1 MFWEYFIMKT
11 EKFMAWGVKE
21 KSTPIKA
28 LQQESTDAIPTPG
41 PNDVVIRNEYIG
53 LNPVDWKVIQNWP
66 ASWAT
71 GHIPGVDGAG
81 TVIGVGK
88 DVRGV
93 VPGQRIA
100 YHQDLHRNGSFASHT
115 IVNQKTLLRVPDIL
129 PLSLA
134 AALPCPLMTAW
145 QAIEKIPS
153 KPQVDVLI
161 TGAGG
166 MVGRFLVQLAVQRN
180 CRVTAMASARHH
192 KTLRQLGAETTIG
205 WNTEQ
210 SESAFFAVFD
220 TVNAQH
226 ASSMAGLVEANG
238 HIVCIQDRL
247 ETPPLPPFNKALSLH
262 EVALNGLYRVG
273 NDRQW
278 AQFRQAGEELFSM
291 VAHEQVRTPEPHI
304 EPMAALPEA
313 LEQLTIQDRPL
324 KTVIDVRHFTTE
336 E

>member
-1 MFWEYFIMKT
+1 MKAET
-11 EKFMAWGVKE
+11 FMAWGVKD
-21 KSTPIKA
+21 KSTPTQA
-28 LQQESTDAIPTPG
+28 LQQKSTDAIPTPG
-41 PNDVVIRNEYIG
+41 PDDVVIRNEYIG

-66 ASWAT
+66 VSWAT

-81 TVIGVGK
+81 TVVEVGEN
-88 DVRGV
+88 VRGV

-115 IVNQKTLLRVPDIL
+115 VVTQKTLLRVPDIL

-134 AALPCPLMTAW
+134 VALPCPLMTAW
-145 QAIEKIPS
+145 QAIEKIPRM
-153 KPQVDVLI
+153 PEADVLI

-180 CRVTAMASARHH
+180 YRVTAMASARHH

-205 WNTEQ
+205 WNTQQ
-210 SESAFFAVFD
+210 SDSEFFAVFD

-247 ETPPLPPFNKALSLH
+247 ETPPLPAFDKALSLH
-262 EVALNGLYRVG
+262 EVALNGLFRAG
-273 NDRQW
+273 SDRQW
-278 AQFRQAGEELFSM
+278 AQFRQAGEDLLTM
-291 VAHEQVRTPEPHI
+291 VAREKLRAPEPHI
-304 EPMAALPEA
+304 EPMTALPEA
-313 LEQLTIQDRPL
+313 LEELTTQDRPL
-324 KTVIDVRHFTTE
+324 KTVIDVRHFTNE